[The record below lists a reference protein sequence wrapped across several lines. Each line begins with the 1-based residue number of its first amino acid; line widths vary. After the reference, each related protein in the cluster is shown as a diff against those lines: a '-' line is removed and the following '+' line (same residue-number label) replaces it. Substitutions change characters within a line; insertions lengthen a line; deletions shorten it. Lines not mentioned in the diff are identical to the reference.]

1 MKQRLQYLDAA
12 RGLAIFTV
20 VYSHICLFCLP
31 SYDSSAVIDFLRSY
45 FLNAFFFISGVV
57 AYKSTEIISVNIGQL
72 LIKKIRQLLL
82 PTIIVGIVY
91 ALSHHI
97 EIISF
102 FTNDAKYG
110 YWFTIVL
117 FEMFAIYYII
127 LSIASLFRYRH
138 AQAILLTFIAVAFY
152 WMHKTILI
160 QTPLQN
166 ILCLSSLTYYMPFFC
181 FGILYSLYKPLIS
194 NVIKIGNGILITL
207 VFSVVIA
214 GYLIPVPLFI
224 SNIAIVAIVM
234 WIIKSL
240 YLYDNGMSM
249 TSKILR
255 SLETLG
261 QNTLEIYF
269 LHYFIL
275 FPLPIA
281 VAEYL
286 SDLSTNHLSLGAPE
300 FLIIGTIVILICIL
314 CIIIARM
321 LKTIP
326 YISMLAFGKASSR

>member
-1 MKQRLQYLDAA
+1 MKQRLLYLDSA

-31 SYDSSAVIDFLRSY
+31 QYESSAVIDFLRSY

-138 AQAILLTFIAVAFY
+138 TQAIILLLIAATFY
-152 WMHKTILI
+152 WMHKTIMI
-160 QTPLQN
+160 QTSLQN
-166 ILCLSSLTYYMPFFC
+166 ILCLGSLTYYMPFFC

-207 VFSVVIA
+207 VFSVIIA

-224 SNIAIVAIVM
+224 SNISIIAIVM
-234 WIIKSL
+234 WLIKSL
-240 YLYDNGMSM
+240 YRYDNGMSM

-255 SLETLG
+255 GLEILG
-261 QNTLEIYF
+261 RNTLEIYF

-275 FPLPIA
+275 FPLPMA
-281 VAEYL
+281 VGEYL
-286 SDLSTNHLSLGAPE
+286 SHLSRSQQSLSIPE
-300 FLIIGTIVILICIL
+300 FLIIGSVVVLICVIS
-314 CIIIARM
+314 IFIARL

-326 YISMLAFGKASSR
+326 YISMLAFGKTISK

>member
-1 MKQRLQYLDAA
+1 MRQRLLYLDAA

-31 SYDSSAVIDFLRSY
+31 HYESSVVIDFLRSY

-57 AYKSTEIISVNIGQL
+57 AYKSTESLPVNIGCL
-72 LIKKIRQLLL
+72 LVKKIKQLLL
-82 PTIIVGIVY
+82 PTIIVGAVY

-117 FEMFAIYYII
+117 FEMFVIYYII
-127 LSIASLFRYRH
+127 LGIASLFRYRH
-138 AQAILLTFIAVAFY
+138 TQAIILLLIAVTFF
-152 WMHKTILI
+152 WMHKRFMI
-160 QTPLQN
+160 QTSLQN
-166 ILCLSSLTYYMPFFC
+166 ILCLGSLTYYMPFFC
-181 FGILYSLYKPLIS
+181 FGILFSHFKPLIS
-194 NVIKIGNGILITL
+194 NAIKIRSGIFITL
-207 VFSVVIA
+207 VFAVVIA

-224 SNIAIVAIVM
+224 SNLAIVVIVM
-234 WIIKSL
+234 WLIKSL
-240 YLYDNGMSM
+240 YRYYNGVSM

-255 SLETLG
+255 GLEILG
-261 QNTLEIYF
+261 RNTLEIYF

-275 FPLPIA
+275 FSLPMS
-281 VAEYL
+281 VGGYL
-286 SDLSTNHLSLGAPE
+286 SYLSTSKQSLSIPE
-300 FLIIGTIVILICIL
+300 FLIIGSVVVLICVISIVI
-314 CIIIARM
+314 ARL

-326 YISMLAFGKASSR
+326 YISMLAFGKTISK